1 MDDSYKHALGIV
13 KKLVKAGYVAYFAGG
28 WVRDYLMKH
37 PSSDIDIATNASP
50 EEILDLFPHTLLV
63 GLAFGVVIVLIEGHQ
78 FEVSTFRQDFDYT
91 GRKPAKIELST
102 PYEDAQRRDFTINGM
117 FYDPLEDTIYDYVHG
132 IEDIK
137 KGVIRTIGN
146 PQERFLEDRL
156 RMVRAIR
163 FASRF
168 GFLID
173 PETQEAICEN
183 ADTLFPSVAKE
194 RIWQE
199 FNKMRDY
206 PRFDHALIELHR
218 SRLLP
223 EIFPSLAMTHLNEI
237 KKRVQPF
244 ALYPATTPTI
254 LFLIQLFPDESID
267 FLLEICKELKTGK
280 NEWRYVEVYCLA
292 KRLIEEASH
301 PKKKVEWTRF
311 YALPESSLC
320 LEVLAANHLIF
331 EEQEKFKASHLTQQ
345 EHLSPHIARIQNKTP
360 LITAHFLMNQGILPG
375 KQMGML
381 LKEAEEL
388 VILLHLDDPNEVLAL
403 LKRTTLWP
411 KQEEKHDK
419 HTNDSKSAESTH

>member
-1 MDDSYKHALGIV
+1 MLEYNLTELSKRIQMDDSYQHALGIV
-13 KKLVKAGYVAYFAGG
+13 KKLVKAGFIAYFAGG
-28 WVRDYLMKH
+28 WVRDYLMEH
-37 PSSDIDIATNASP
+37 PSSDIDIATNAPP
-50 EEILDLFPHTLLV
+50 EKILDLFPHTLLV
-63 GLAFGVVIVLIEGHQ
+63 GLSFGVVIVLIEGHQ
-78 FEVSTFRQDFDYT
+78 FEVSTFRQDFDYS

-102 PYEDAQRRDFTINGM
+102 PLEDAKRRDFTINGM
-117 FYDPLEDTIYDYVHG
+117 FYDPLENAIYDYVHG
-132 IEDIK
+132 VEDIK
-137 KGVIRTIGN
+137 RGVIRTIGN

-173 PETQEAICEN
+173 AETQEAICEN

-223 EIFPSLAMTHLNEI
+223 EIFPSLSKTHLNEI

-244 ALYPATTPTI
+244 ALYPAATPTI
-254 LFLIQLFPDESID
+254 LFLIQLFPEESMD
-267 FLLEICKELKTGK
+267 FMMEIFKELKTGK
-280 NEWRYVEVYCLA
+280 SEWRYVEVYCQA

-301 PKKKVEWTRF
+301 PQKKVQWTHF
-311 YALPESSLC
+311 YALPESALC
-320 LEVLAANHLIF
+320 LEVLAANHVSF
-331 EEQEKFKASHLTQQ
+331 EEQEGFKASHATQQ

-360 LITAHFLMNQGILPG
+360 LISASFLKEQGIPPG
-375 KQMGML
+375 KQMGLL
-381 LKEAEEL
+381 LKAAEEL
-388 VILLHLDDPNEVLAL
+388 TILLHLNDPLEALSL
-403 LKRTTLWP
+403 LKQTTLWP
-411 KQEEKHDK
+411 IHE
-419 HTNDSKSAESTH
+419 